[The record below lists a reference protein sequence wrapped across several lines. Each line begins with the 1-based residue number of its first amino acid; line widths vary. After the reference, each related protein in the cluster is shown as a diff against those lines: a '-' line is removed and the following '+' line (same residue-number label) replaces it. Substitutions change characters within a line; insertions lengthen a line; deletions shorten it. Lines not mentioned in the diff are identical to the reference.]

1 MRKVLLSLLLA
12 GITTYSNAQNSR
24 DTVHVYFDIAV
35 PTIGDQEMSKLDVYA
50 YHGNLPVNKKY
61 GIIGYADYLGNDISN
76 QTLSERRA
84 NNVSNYLQGLGVNP
98 DSIQIVIGKG
108 TIKRD
113 VLNGNDGY
121 KEDRRVDIIIGGIP
135 TPPKPPTPAKPRK
148 IKIVDKTKKEPQKPK
163 ATPKIDVSN
172 IKKDETLVLD
182 NIYFSPGSHVIRVE
196 SIPQLMAIV
205 QLLDDN
211 PTLKIQIE
219 GHICCNPNVTDAY
232 DFDTKDHHLSRN
244 RAKYIYDY
252 LVDYGINANRLS
264 YEGFGA
270 SKPLVFPEKN
280 KDDENKNR
288 RVEIRVIDK

>member
-1 MRKVLLSLLLA
+1 MRKLLLSLLLTGVA
-12 GITTYSNAQNSR
+12 LYSNAQSKV
-24 DTVHVYFDIAV
+24 DTIHVYFDIAV
-35 PTIGDQEMSKLDVYA
+35 PTLDQRAMNRLDIYA

-61 GIIGYADYLGNDISN
+61 GIIGYADYLGNDDKN
-76 QTLSERRA
+76 KTLSESRA
-84 NNVSNYLQGLGVNP
+84 NNVRDYLQGLGVHP

-135 TPPKPPTPAKPRK
+135 TPPKPTTPAKPRK
-148 IKIVDKTKKEPQKPK
+148 IKIVDKTKKAPQKPK

-172 IKKDETLVLD
+172 IKKDETLVLE
-182 NIYFSPGSHVIRVE
+182 NLHFAPGSHIIRTE
-196 SIPQLMAIV
+196 SIPQLMALV
-205 QLLDDN
+205 QVLDDN
-211 PTLKIQIE
+211 PMLKIQIE
-219 GHICCNPNVTDAY
+219 GHICCSPNVTDGF
-232 DFDTKDHHLSRN
+232 DFDAKDNHLSRN

-252 LVDYGINANRLS
+252 LIDYGIKASRLS
-264 YEGFGA
+264 YKGFGS

-288 RVEIRVIDK
+288 RVEIRVIAK